1 MESIGS
7 IGDIGANFLDWWTM
21 IFFLLRP
28 FDLGP
33 QVIPEAL
40 RAALR
45 DLGSTF
51 GPSETLPGLE
61 KIEILKNRKYFSK
74 KKVQKIFH
82 FKENLYS
89 VIVSGS
95 ETPPNLFAVKFY
107 KVCPEGKF
115 LRWSEDE
122 FSTC

>member
-1 MESIGS
+1 
-7 IGDIGANFLDWWTM
+7 M

-33 QVIPEAL
+33 QAIPEAL

-51 GPSETLPGLE
+51 GPSKTLRGLE
-61 KIEILKNRKYFSK
+61 KIEILKNRKIFFK
-74 KKVQKIFH
+74 KKVRKIFH

-89 VIVSGS
+89 LIVSS
-95 ETPPNLFAVKFY
+95 CETPPNLFAVKFY
-107 KVCPEGKF
+107 KVCPERKF
-115 LRWSEDE
+115 LRWSGDE
-122 FSTC
+122 F

>member
-1 MESIGS
+1 M
-7 IGDIGANFLDWWTM
+7 DDD
-21 IFFLLRP
+21 FFFLRP
-28 FDLGP
+28 FDLEP
-33 QVIPEAL
+33 QAIPGAL

-74 KKVQKIFH
+74 KKVRFFFH

-89 VIVSGS
+89 LNVSGCQ
-95 ETPPNLFAVKFY
+95 TPPNLFAVKFY
-107 KVCPEGKF
+107 KVCPERKF
-115 LRWSEDE
+115 LRWSGDE
-122 FSTC
+122 FCTF